1 VKQLMY
7 EIEAKV
13 HMDNHESVVQ
23 NLYNIDIEFDY
34 LVNNYL
40 EYLYQL
46 VREISFRLNHWIV
59 RLLLMIIVLD
69 KF

>member
-1 VKQLMY
+1 V
-7 EIEAKV
+7 A
-13 HMDNHESVVQ
+13 Q

-46 VREISFRLNHWIV
+46 VREISFQLNHWIV

>member
-1 VKQLMY
+1 MY

-13 HMDNHESVVQ
+13 HMDNRDSVVQ